1 MLDPMIKDILEGG
14 VLLVMTSIFLKQQQK
29 MFGYQ
34 EQMIT
39 TLAKLEKNL
48 NSDQV
53 RGKGLELMLNLKIQE
68 LRWSLRNKIIKYID
82 NNNIV
87 KNWDIIIRELD
98 VTIEEKKLN
107 VYIPLKNL
115 TDSAYLKIVSKALD
129 EELKNTDEVIKMI
142 LESLKNSNE
151 MEDYK
156 TAKRSV
162 DTHFERFENH
172 MTQKINDLL
181 N

>member
-48 NSDQV
+48 NSDQA

-115 TDSAYLKIVSKALD
+115 TDSAYLKIVSKSLD

-151 MEDYK
+151 IEDYK

-162 DTHFERFENH
+162 DAHFERFENH
-172 MTQKINDLL
+172 MTQKISELL

>member
-1 MLDPMIKDILEGG
+1 MNPILIKDIIELGIMAMISG
-14 VLLVMTSIFLKQQQK
+14 VFIKQQQK

-48 NSDQV
+48 NNDQV
-53 RGKGLELMLNLKIQE
+53 RGKGLELVLNLKIQE

-87 KNWDIIIRELD
+87 KNWDIIIRELE

-142 LESLKNSNE
+142 LESLKNSTE

-156 TAKRSV
+156 TVKRSV
-162 DTHFERFENH
+162 DAHFERFENH
-172 MTQKINDLL
+172 MTQKISELL